1 MATALGELELELEGL
16 GEFEDEYEGN
26 LEGEFESE
34 FESELESEL
43 ELESALEGEF
53 ESSGPN
59 PVSRVYP
66 DAMMEHMGLAAMEAE
81 TEYEAA
87 EHFLPLV
94 PLVASKILP
103 MAAKAAPRIAA
114 KVLPHVARVVS
125 HVTPRLTHGVTH
137 ITHALHRNPQTR
149 HLVRTIPAVA
159 RRAVTRIARHA
170 AAGHPVTPHHAAR
183 ILRHEHHRM
192 LRNPKLVHAALR
204 HAHKMDRRYHRLG
217 GLPVPARGAPAQV
230 APPHLHDAA
239 YLHGVA
245 PHARHLAPHLRGAVT
260 HPTHPATLAHRYGAP
275 HLRRL
280 AGMHP
285 HACPTCGSHLRQ
297 GRTCCCC

>member
-1 MATALGELELELEGL
+1 MAIALGELELELEGL

-26 LEGEFESE
+26 LEGELEAEFE

-43 ELESALEGEF
+43 GSALEGEF

-103 MAAKAAPRIAA
+103 LAAKAAPKIAA
-114 KVLPHVARVVS
+114 KVLPRVARAVS
-125 HVTPRLTHGVTH
+125 HVTPRLTQGVTH

-183 ILRHEHHRM
+183 ILRNEHHRIM
-192 LRNPKLVHAALR
+192 RNPKLVHAALR
-204 HAHKMDRRYHRLG
+204 HAHKMDRHYHRMG
-217 GLPVPARGAPAQV
+217 GLAVPARGTLAHVTAS
-230 APPHLHDAA
+230 HLHRAA
-239 YLHGVA
+239 HPHGT
-245 PHARHLAPHLRGAVT
+245 APHLRSA
-260 HPTHPATLAHRYGAP
+260 PTHPPHPAALAHRYATP

-297 GRTCCCC
+297 GRTCCCCC